1 MNNNQN
7 IVEKLTM
14 DLSERELQIQEK
26 EELVEELQTEQIE
39 IYRENE
45 EL

>member
-14 DLSERELQIQEK
+14 DLNEKELAIQEK
-26 EELVEELQTEQIE
+26 EELLGEL
-39 IYRENE
+39 
-45 EL
+45 